1 METDGKAL
9 AAPANRKA
17 ASKIMQVAESRLEP
31 WEHAF
36 CELMAQRDKPL
47 PKSKQAEAATLL
59 AGFPVSAKEVE
70 DLRHRR
76 AYRRLLYELKAKR
89 QEVLDED
96 KSIFLE
102 AAPDA
107 ARLQAKAVRHLLE
120 AKEVDVRAV
129 PAITQPFVDRFWEKK
144 QHVET
149 KQTVVTINLTMKQ
162 AEALD
167 EEPIDVEYEELSSEQ
182 VP

>member
-1 METDGKAL
+1 ME
-9 AAPANRKA
+9 
-17 ASKIMQVAESRLEP
+17 
-31 WEHAF
+31 F

-47 PKSKQAEAATLL
+47 PKTKQAEAATLL

-70 DLRHRR
+70 ELRHRR

-89 QEVLDED
+89 EEVLNEA

-107 ARLQAKAVRHLLE
+107 ARLQAKAVKELLD
-120 AKEVDVRAV
+120 AKVVDVRAV
-129 PAITQPFVDRFWEKK
+129 PAITQPFIDRFWEKK
-144 QHVET
+144 QHLET
-149 KQTVVTINLTMKQ
+149 KQTTVTINITANQL
-162 AEALD
+162 AALD
-167 EEPIDVEYEELSSEQ
+167 EPPIDVEFEEISTET